1 MRKTFDIPEGEKEE
15 ALKRPAEVKGKD
27 ACARLG
33 EDHHMPLQPFPPDH
47 CGTHSG
53 PNIYL
58 VKFSFSIPS
67 LFSLNTLNVPLQ
79 FHLVKC
85 RKNHAGSDLKVCPF
99 NASHHVPAPEEEF
112 HMKTCSDRKV
122 KLDSRIFLLH

>member
-1 MRKTFDIPEGEKEE
+1 MPVLDWEKTITCPYNPSHQITVERIQVLTSTSQID
-15 ALKRPAEVKGKD
+15 L
-27 ACARLG
+27 
-33 EDHHMPLQPFPPDH
+33 
-47 CGTHSG
+47 HSL
-53 PNIYL
+53 YL
-58 VKFSFSIPS
+58 ELI
-67 LFSLNTLNVPLQ
+67 LSLNLIPVQ

-122 KLDSRIFLLH
+122 KLDNHVFLLVNPIPSENASCPFPRCTF

>member
-1 MRKTFDIPEGEKEE
+1 MPVLDWEKTITCPYNPSHQITVERIQVLTSTSQID
-15 ALKRPAEVKGKD
+15 L
-27 ACARLG
+27 
-33 EDHHMPLQPFPPDH
+33 
-47 CGTHSG
+47 HSL
-53 PNIYL
+53 YL
-58 VKFSFSIPS
+58 ELI
-67 LFSLNTLNVPLQ
+67 LSLNLIPVQ

-122 KLDSRIFLLH
+122 KLDNHVFLLVNPIPSKNASCPFPRCTF